1 VSAIA
6 EFSSSTQNADVFTA
20 WAEVYDRQP
29 NPLLPLEERY
39 LTCLLPRIQGKDV
52 VDIGCGTGR
61 WLQRLAV
68 GRPASLRGMDSSP
81 EMLQV
86 AAGKG
91 FQSTQ
96 LIQAKLPALPIVADS
111 VDLELC
117 SFVLSYVQDL
127 ALCASEL
134 ARVIR
139 HGGDLL
145 LSDMHPSTAASLGWK
160 RGFGAAGLTH
170 LVQTNQ
176 LTIEELL
183 DTFSA
188 NGFELAACLE
198 PPFGKTER
206 EIFEMNGKQA
216 AWDQAAGMPAIYILH
231 FRRVRQ
237 AKTTP
242 HNVGLH
248 SAYCALGPNELIAAS
263 VSIEEG
269 KVSSIS
275 SPAVSLRSYRAV
287 NDSSI
292 DLSGYLLLPG
302 LINAHDHLE
311 FALFPR
317 LGSPPYRNA
326 TQWAAAIQANES
338 KTIARH
344 KRIPKDIRLWWGGIR
359 NLLCGATTVCHHNPL
374 DPVLQGED
382 FPVHVVAH
390 YGWEHSP
397 AFAKD
402 VSGALQS
409 TGADEPFLIHA
420 CEGIDEEASQELCAL
435 KALHAIEQ
443 RSVLIHCLALNRT
456 GIALLNEHGASLVI
470 CPSSN
475 QFLFAKTHTREAL
488 LSVERLALGSDS
500 PLTATGDLLDELRFA
515 KSACDLH
522 AEELYPMITRQAANV
537 LRLRRGEGVL
547 RPDSMADLVA
557 VHHRPGT
564 PAEILTELSWRDVE
578 LVIVGGR
585 VHLASV
591 NIMDRLPEEMKNDL
605 TLLAVEGE
613 LRWLRGPVNTMLQG
627 AERVLG
633 KDNVRLGGLQ
643 ISAV

>member
-1 VSAIA
+1 MLAA
-6 EFSSSTQNADVFTA
+6 AQADGCNAS
-20 WAEVYDRQP
+20 P
-29 NPLLPLEERY
+29 P
-39 LTCLLPRIQGKDV
+39 
-52 VDIGCGTGR
+52 
-61 WLQRLAV
+61 

-86 AAGKG
+86 AAWQGIPA
-91 FQSTQ
+91 Q
-96 LIQAKLPALPIVADS
+96 LTQAKLPVLPIVADS
-111 VDLELC
+111 VDLALC

-127 ALCASEL
+127 PLCASEL

-145 LSDMHPSTAASLGWK
+145 LSDMHPSTAASLSWK
-160 RGFGAAGLTH
+160 RGFGTAGLTH

-176 LTIEELL
+176 RTIEELL

-206 EIFEMNGKQA
+206 EIFEMHGKQA

-231 FRRVRQ
+231 FRRMRQ
-237 AKTTP
+237 AKTTS
-242 HNVGLH
+242 HRLRLH
-248 SAYCALGPNELIAAS
+248 SAYSALGPNELIAAS
-263 VSIEEG
+263 VSIDES
-269 KVSSIS
+269 KVSSIL
-275 SPAVSLRSYRAV
+275 SPAVSQYSYRSV
-287 NDSSI
+287 DDSSI
-292 DLSGYLLLPG
+292 DLSGYLLFPG

-317 LGSPPYRNA
+317 LGSPPYGNA
-326 TQWAAAIQANES
+326 TQWAADIQANES
-338 KTIARH
+338 ETIARY
-344 KRIPKDIRLWWGGIR
+344 KRIPKDLRLWWGGIR

-374 DPVLQGED
+374 DPVLQDED
-382 FPVHVVAH
+382 YPVHVVAH

-402 VSGALQS
+402 VFGALQS
-409 TGADEPFLIHA
+409 TGTDEPFLIHA
-420 CEGIDEEASQELCAL
+420 CEGIDEEASQELRTL
-435 KALHAIEQ
+435 DVLHAIEQ
-443 RSVLIHCLALNRT
+443 RSVLIHGLAMNKT
-456 GIALLNEHGASLVI
+456 DIALLNEHGASLVI

-475 QFLFAKTHTREAL
+475 QFLFAKTHTREDL
-488 LSVERLALGSDS
+488 LSIERLALGSDS

-522 AEELYPMITRQAANV
+522 AEELYPMITRQAADI
-537 LRLRRGEGVL
+537 LRLRRGEGAL
-547 RPDSMADLVA
+547 RPDSVADLVA
-557 VHHRPGT
+557 VRHRPGT
-564 PAEILTELSWRDVE
+564 PAEVLAELSWRDVE

-591 NIMDRLPEEMKNDL
+591 NIMDRLPEEMKHDL
-605 TLLAVEGE
+605 TPLIVEGE

-643 ISAV
+643 VSAEQVH